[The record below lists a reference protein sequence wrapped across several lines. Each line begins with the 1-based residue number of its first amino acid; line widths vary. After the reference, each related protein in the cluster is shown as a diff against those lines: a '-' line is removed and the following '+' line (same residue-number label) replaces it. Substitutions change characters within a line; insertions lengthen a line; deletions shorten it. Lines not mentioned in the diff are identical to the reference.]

1 MPDPSSVTASVANA
15 PSSADGPL
23 FLSAHEKAL
32 VQDLCK
38 QDLGRGF
45 FWTLL
50 NRTSRRAATTE
61 LTDASVD
68 AVEWWHCASE
78 YLTDAA
84 MAHALKPDAQLA
96 LWLRTQTLAIARRPI
111 GDWVGPD
118 FRDHDTRPPVGY
130 LETAH
135 LSWAL
140 AVVLDLAGQIFTEA
154 ERDEVAAALREKG
167 IALCRRWLERAHT
180 LTNWRCILLA
190 GVAVPA
196 AVLNL
201 DEDIVFA
208 AGLFPACADAFQL
221 DGSYGES
228 LQYGN
233 YAMTGLVYT
242 REALVRRRPDLG
254 ALLPLEPYVRKPRWD
269 VAALMYARPLSGWG
283 AYAWPR
289 SVNFGDS
296 AAVYR
301 ASADNLLHIAARAR
315 ESLPVEAGLAR
326 WLFEQCYVPCLD
338 RAPRDRASFGFVN
351 DFGFLT
357 LSLLAQAAPALS
369 PQEAGLEPLQ
379 TFDCGDIIA
388 RDGWSGRTTLAMR
401 SGTASLH
408 AVAHHHGDL
417 NTFILAH
424 NGERLLADPGHSC
437 YRGLIHGVETAT
449 RTHNTCYFTEDGAED
464 TVTRMIEQRGMPRRE
479 ICEDGGNGQPVEPLA
494 RLLLAA
500 SHGDVRMIVSEAGMA
515 YGSPVSAFKRFWV
528 LCGGQAL
535 FVVDHVRAERPV
547 RAHWSWLL
555 NNRDDTLDLKIV
567 RPDRLV
573 ARRGAA
579 GMKLFHL
586 GGGTLEG
593 PLYSYMHDAYHPLP
607 ARHGEGKS
615 GSGLLVRWHAAQ
627 PQRESLTVH
636 AICLDDPGSVAG
648 WHLYLPDDGT
658 TLLESPG
665 GGERWA
671 LQMDDDGGALTVTE
685 TNSGQGVRAAPVCD
699 GSWQLTDCC
708 V

>member
-1 MPDPSSVTASVANA
+1 M
-15 PSSADGPL
+15 G
-23 FLSAHEKAL
+23 
-32 VQDLCK
+32 
-38 QDLGRGF
+38 
-45 FWTLL
+45 
-50 NRTSRRAATTE
+50 
-61 LTDASVD
+61 LTDASTD

-96 LWLRTQTLAIARRPI
+96 LWLRTQTLAIARRPV

-118 FRDHDTRPPVGY
+118 FRDHDTRPPVGH

-135 LSWAL
+135 LSWTL
-140 AVVLDLAGQIFTEA
+140 AVVLDLAGQIFTEDERA
-154 ERDEVAAALREKG
+154 EIAAALREKG
-167 IALCRRWLERAHT
+167 IALCRCWLERART

-196 AVLNL
+196 AVLDL
-201 DEDIVFA
+201 DEDIAFA
-208 AGLFPACADAFQL
+208 VGLFPACADAFQA

-233 YAMTGLVYT
+233 YAMTGLVYA
-242 REALVRRRPDLG
+242 REALVRRRPELD
-254 ALLPLEPYVRKPRWD
+254 ALLPLEPYARKPRWD
-269 VAALMYARPLSGWG
+269 IAALMYARPLSGWG

-326 WLFEQCYVPCLD
+326 WLFERCYVPCLD
-338 RAPRDRASFGFVN
+338 RPPRDRASFGMVN

-357 LSLLAQAAPALS
+357 LPLLAQAAPVLS

-379 TFDCGDIIA
+379 AFDCGDVIA
-388 RDGWSGRTTLAMR
+388 RENWDGRTTLAVR
-401 SGTASLH
+401 SGTALIH
-408 AVAHHHGDL
+408 AVAHQHGDL
-417 NTFILAH
+417 NSFILVH

-437 YRGLIHGVETAT
+437 YRGLIHAIETAT
-449 RTHNTCYFTEDGAED
+449 QTHNTCYFTEDDTED
-464 TVTRMIEQRGMPRRE
+464 FPARMLEQRGMSRRA
-479 ICEDGGNGQPVEPLA
+479 IGADGVNGDPVEPLA
-494 RLLLAA
+494 RLLLAERR
-500 SHGDVRMIVSEAGMA
+500 GDVTVIVSEAGAA
-515 YGSPVSAFKRFWV
+515 YGSPVSEFKRFWV

-547 RAHWSWLL
+547 RTHWSWLL
-555 NNRDDTLDLKIV
+555 NNRDDALDLKIV

-586 GGGTLEG
+586 GGGVLEG
-593 PLYSYMHDAYHPLP
+593 PRYSYVHDAYHPLP
-607 ARHGEGKS
+607 ARHGEGRS
-615 GSGLLVRWHAAQ
+615 GSGLLVRWRAAQ
-627 PQRESLTVH
+627 PQQESLTVH

-648 WHLYLPDDGT
+648 WHLHLPDDGS

-665 GGERWA
+665 GGVRWKLSVDDNGSA
-671 LQMDDDGGALTVTE
+671 LSVSE
-685 TNSGQGVRAAPVCD
+685 VNSGQGVRAASDVD
-699 GSWQLTDCC
+699 GRWQLTACSA
-708 V
+708 